1 MICQSCGKAEATTH
15 FKRIINGEVTEGHL
29 CSDCAR
35 ALGVND
41 MFSGF
46 DFSFSD
52 LLSDFFADTPGA
64 ALSANS
70 VRCENCGSSFN
81 DIVKSGR
88 IGCADCYETFFD
100 KLMPSIQRLH
110 GNTKHEGKVPLN
122 EVTNEST
129 QTDKIAELREQ
140 LNKAIE
146 NEDVEQAAKLRD
158 EIKALEGKNNG

>member
-29 CSDCAR
+29 CSDCAK

-46 DFSFSD
+46 DFGFSD
-52 LLSDFFADTPGA
+52 LLSEFFADSPVA

-70 VRCENCGSSFN
+70 VKCENCGSSFS

-122 EVTNEST
+122 EVTNEPEEA
-129 QTDKIAELREQ
+129 DEIATLREKM
-140 LNKAIE
+140 NKAIE
-146 NEDVEQAAKLRD
+146 NEDFEEAAELRD
-158 EIKALEGKNNG
+158 KIKELEGKKNG

>member
-1 MICQSCGKAEATTH
+1 MICQSCGKAQATTH

-29 CSDCAR
+29 CSDCAK

-46 DFSFSD
+46 DFGFSD
-52 LLSDFFADTPGA
+52 LLNEFFADSPVA

-70 VRCENCGSSFN
+70 VKCESCGSSFN

-122 EVTNEST
+122 EVTNEPEE
-129 QTDKIAELREQ
+129 ANEVAVLREQ
-140 LNKAIE
+140 LNKAIGD
-146 NEDVEQAAKLRD
+146 EDFETAAELRD
-158 EIKALEGKNNG
+158 KIKEWEGKKNG

>member
-1 MICQSCGKAEATTH
+1 MICQSCGKAQATTH

-29 CSDCAR
+29 CSECAR

-46 DFSFSD
+46 NFRFSD
-52 LLSDFFADTPGA
+52 LLSDFFADSPVA

-70 VRCENCGSSFN
+70 VRCDNCGSSFN

-100 KLMPSIQRLH
+100 KLMPSIHRLH

-122 EVTNEST
+122 AVTNE
-129 QTDKIAELREQ
+129 TDEQSKITALREEM
-140 LNKAIE
+140 NRAIE
-146 NEDVEQAAKLRD
+146 SEDFEKAASIRD
-158 EIKALEGKNNG
+158 EIKELEEKNNG

>member
-1 MICQSCGKAEATTH
+1 MMCQSCGKAQATTH

-29 CSDCAR
+29 CEDCAK

-46 DFSFSD
+46 NFSFSD
-52 LLSDFFADTPGA
+52 LLSDFFADSPVA

-70 VRCENCGSSFN
+70 VRCDNCGSSFN

-100 KLMPSIQRLH
+100 KLMPSIHRLH

-122 EVTNEST
+122 AVTNE
-129 QTDKIAELREQ
+129 TDEQSKITALREEM
-140 LNKAIE
+140 NRAIE
-146 NEDVEQAAKLRD
+146 SEDFEKAASIRD
-158 EIKALEGKNNG
+158 EIKELEGKNNG

>member
-1 MICQSCGKAEATTH
+1 MICQSCGKAQATTH

-29 CSDCAR
+29 CSDCAK

-52 LLSDFFADTPGA
+52 LLSDFFADTPVA

-81 DIVKSGR
+81 DIVQSGR

-122 EVTNEST
+122 EVTNEDKE
-129 QTDKIAELREQ
+129 TDKIAELREQ
-140 LNKAIE
+140 MNKAIE
-146 NEDVEQAAKLRD
+146 NEDFEQAAELRD
-158 EIKALEGKNNG
+158 EIKALEGKKNG

>member
-1 MICQSCGKAEATTH
+1 MMCQSCGKAQATTH

-29 CSDCAR
+29 CSDCAK

-41 MFSGF
+41 MFSSF

-52 LLSDFFADTPGA
+52 LLSDFFADSPVA

-70 VRCENCGSSFN
+70 VKCENCGSSFN
-81 DIVKSGR
+81 DIVNSGR

-122 EVTNEST
+122 EVTNE
-129 QTDKIAELREQ
+129 DKTVSDVASLREE

-146 NEDVEQAAKLRD
+146 NEDFETAAKLRD
-158 EIKALEGKNNG
+158 KIKELEGKNNG